1 MVKYLPSPHT
11 PPVYLEG
18 NTPPGE
24 VMGWMAGKGV
34 GGGVRGGGPTLTTFY
49 PHISDPLR
57 VGDNIST

>member
-1 MVKYLPSPHT
+1 M
-11 PPVYLEG
+11 YLEG